1 MFISTLHSNSSI
13 TWFFDLFLQM
23 SWTSLLVPFLC
34 HLQAQWTVLQG
45 APLWHLLPVK
55 RVSMMSQTRCTVFRE
70 DIVWRHHWR
79 NRLKVSWSSKD
90 VVWRHLMNT
99 SSWSEDIVWK
109 HHWRNRLK
117 VSSEDV
123 WRHHMNTS
131 YEYIFWRHHL
141 GASSEG
147 SPGGIVWWHP
157 AKDVATWS
165 SPTFPRG
172 IVEVTPCKLLWKWSS
187 RELTYR
193 GCMTLDLAW
202 CQSSS

>member
-1 MFISTLHSNSSI
+1 MLISTLHSNSSI

-99 SSWSEDIVWK
+99 SSESIFLKWGYCLKTSLKESSEGII
-109 HHWRNRLK
+109 RRRLK
-117 VSSEDV
+117 
-123 WRHHMNTS
+123 TS
-131 YEYIFWRHHL
+131 YEYIIWIHLLKTSSGSIIWR
-141 GASSEG
+141 
-147 SPGGIVWWHP
+147 
-157 AKDVATWS
+157 K
-165 SPTFPRG
+165 PRRH
-172 IVEVTPCKLLWKWSS
+172 CL
-187 RELTYR
+187 
-193 GCMTLDLAW
+193 MTS
-202 CQSSS
+202 C